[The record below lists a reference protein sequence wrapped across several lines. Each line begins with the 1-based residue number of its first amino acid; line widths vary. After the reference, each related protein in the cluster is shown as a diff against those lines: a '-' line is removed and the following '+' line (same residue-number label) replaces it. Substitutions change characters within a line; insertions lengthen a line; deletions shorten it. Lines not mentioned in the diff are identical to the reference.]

1 MCDTC
6 GDNYNRGIPVEGYHG
21 LERDRHSGA
30 IVNTDTEAYNNFI
43 RRANAKKAN
52 AERLNRLENDM
63 SEIKDLIRQLIDKG

>member
-6 GDNYNRGIPVEGYHG
+6 GDNYNRGIPVEGHHG

-30 IVNTDTEAYNNFI
+30 IVNTDREAYNNFI

-52 AERLNRLENDM
+52 AERLNRLEKDM
-63 SEIKDLIRQLIDKG
+63 SEIKDLIRQLIEKG